1 MRKRT
6 ANSKKNLQT
15 VTIQNTETQKQLMS
29 AVERS
34 KDLERQLSEAKAGN
48 GGKGWKVIAIVAI
61 VALIVLLIIHLM
73 A

>member
-29 AVERS
+29 AVER
-34 KDLERQLSEAKAGN
+34 QLSEAKAGN
-48 GGKGWKVIAIVAI
+48 GGNDWKVIAIVAI